1 MFKGLGDLASLVKN
15 ARDIQQKIESMKQSL
30 ANATAEGVSGG
41 GLVRIQGRGDGTV
54 LSVSLDPATVQSGDI
69 DMLEDLVLAAINS
82 FNLKLAEMRKEKL
95 AELTGGMGLPPGL
108 DLGL

>member
-30 ANATAEGVSGG
+30 ANTTAEGVSGG

-54 LSVSLDPATVQSGDI
+54 LSVTIDPATVQSGDI
-69 DMLEDLVLAAINS
+69 DMLEDLILAAINS
-82 FNLKLAEMRKEKL
+82 FNLKLADLRKEQL
-95 AELTGGMGLPPGL
+95 TELTGGMGLPPGL
-108 DLGL
+108 DLGI